1 MSDHCYLENDA
12 ILIPCSDGLN
22 IRPNPFRCR
31 ITPRNEEIKATIERE
46 GKEALDSLSI
56 YNGETKFRIS
66 TYHLENK

>member
-1 MSDHCYLENDA
+1 VLPLDPGNTRRLTRS
-12 ILIPCSDGLN
+12 SDGLN
-22 IRPNPFRCR
+22 IRPNPFKCR

-46 GKEALDSLSI
+46 GREALDNLSI